1 MNSVLRYLAV
11 MYKVIHWNKCLLLHF
26 LRDYQLEP
34 GISVDEEASFLF
46 EPELNQTFFAA
57 SVHPAPLITVEI
69 AHEYLL
75 HIPYVCSK

>member
-1 MNSVLRYLAV
+1 ME
-11 MYKVIHWNKCLLLHF
+11 LLHF

-69 AHEYLL
+69 AHIFCTFLMSAQNETSIDGVVTKRSLL
-75 HIPYVCSK
+75 DVYRRN